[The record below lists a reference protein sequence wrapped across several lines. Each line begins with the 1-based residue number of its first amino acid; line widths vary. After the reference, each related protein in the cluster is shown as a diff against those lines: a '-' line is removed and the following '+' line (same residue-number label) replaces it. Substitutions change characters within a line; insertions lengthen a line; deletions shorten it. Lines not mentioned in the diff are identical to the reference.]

1 MSQSQLWW
9 RWVTCSC
16 KTPQDGNVARQVRDR
31 TSKHWLFLRNCLLI
45 GHSRT
50 EDVWVWR
57 VGSCAWTT
65 GGENCCKLTFMPYI
79 QENEEDVYTSLLP
92 NSIPLFFSVNESP
105 GFVNHCPVLLR
116 DFISLHLFPCRIS
129 MVCRVSLHI
138 IQVSYKALVCPP
150 DWLAKLL

>member
-1 MSQSQLWW
+1 
-9 RWVTCSC
+9 
-16 KTPQDGNVARQVRDR
+16 
-31 TSKHWLFLRNCLLI
+31 
-45 GHSRT
+45 
-50 EDVWVWR
+50 
-57 VGSCAWTT
+57 
-65 GGENCCKLTFMPYI
+65 MPYI

-138 IQVSYKALVCPP
+138 IQVSYKALVCPH
-150 DWLAKLL
+150 DWLAKLLQDDTIPVHDTIFCYYLTFNTAFHRTPELHILSSSIFLCYMPTHVYQHLHQNIFPLIGAFI